1 MINSK
6 KRSINVKESEDT
18 DNSSLFS
25 TFLNLFSKYQIPLE
39 EIFKIFRF
47 SFGWLH
53 TPGTILKKLRT
64 EMGYSQRHLAEEL
77 ETCQSTISR
86 LESNNP
92 GNRFLIFRD
101 AYSLLLKEKFRN
113 HTPEE

>member
-6 KRSINVKESEDT
+6 KHSTNKDST
-18 DNSSLFS
+18 SLFS
-25 TFLNLFSKYQIPLE
+25 TFLNLFEKYQIPLDE
-39 EIFKIFRF
+39 ILKIFKF
-47 SFGWLH
+47 SFGWLQ
-53 TPGTILKKLRT
+53 TPGTILKRLRT
-64 EMGYSQRHLAEEL
+64 EMGYSQRHLAKEL

-101 AYSLLLKEKFRN
+101 AYSLLLKEKFN
-113 HTPEE
+113 NTSPEE